1 MNITYVNVVLYM
13 NVKVL
18 EEDKMNI
25 VEAMEYVK
33 QGKEI
38 SLHGKVIKMNSNG
51 NLMRTYYRDYKIKAD
66 EMYTPSMDDMLSD
79 DWELVTEE
87 IPNGAIVR
95 ICETDLTV
103 FEGYRG
109 RKYLIDTYNHTVVF
123 EYENEDLML
132 IDIDR
137 RGGELLWC

>member
-1 MNITYVNVVLYM
+1 
-13 NVKVL
+13 
-18 EEDKMNI
+18 MNI

-66 EMYTPSMDDMLSD
+66 EMYTPSMEDMISNN
-79 DWELVTEE
+79 WELVTEE

-123 EYENEDLML
+123 EYENENLML

-137 RGGELLWC
+137 RGGELVWC

>member
-1 MNITYVNVVLYM
+1 
-13 NVKVL
+13 
-18 EEDKMNI
+18 MNI

-66 EMYTPSMDDMLSD
+66 EMYTPSMEDMLSNG
-79 DWELVTEE
+79 WELVTEE

-123 EYENEDLML
+123 EYENEELML

-137 RGGELLWC
+137 RGGELVWC

>member
-1 MNITYVNVVLYM
+1 
-13 NVKVL
+13 
-18 EEDKMNI
+18 MNI

-33 QGKEI
+33 LGRKI
-38 SLHGKVIKMNSNG
+38 MLHDKIIRLSDNG
-51 NLMRTYYRDYKIKAD
+51 HLMRNYSRDYKIKG
-66 EMYTPSMDDMLSD
+66 EELYTPTMNDMLSD

-103 FEGYRG
+103 FEGHRG

-123 EYENEDLML
+123 EYENEELML

-137 RGGELLWC
+137 RGGELVWC

>member
-1 MNITYVNVVLYM
+1 
-13 NVKVL
+13 
-18 EEDKMNI
+18 MNI

-33 QGKEI
+33 SGRKI
-38 SLHGKVIKMNSNG
+38 MLHGKIIRLSDNG
-51 NLMRTYYRDYKIKAD
+51 HLMRNYNRDYKIKG
-66 EMYTPSMDDMLSD
+66 EELYTPTMTDMLSD

-103 FEGYRG
+103 FEGHRG
-109 RKYLIDTYNHTVVF
+109 RKYLIDTYNHNVVF

-137 RGGELLWC
+137 RGGELVWC

>member
-1 MNITYVNVVLYM
+1 
-13 NVKVL
+13 
-18 EEDKMNI
+18 MNI

-66 EMYTPSMDDMLSD
+66 EMYIPSMEDMLSN

-103 FEGYRG
+103 FEGHRG
-109 RKYLIDTYNHTVVF
+109 RKYLIDTYNHNIVF
-123 EYENEDLML
+123 EYENENLML

-137 RGGELLWC
+137 RGGELVWC

>member
-1 MNITYVNVVLYM
+1 
-13 NVKVL
+13 
-18 EEDKMNI
+18 MNI

-66 EMYTPSMDDMLSD
+66 EMYTPSMEDMISN

-87 IPNGAIVR
+87 IPNGAVVR

-123 EYENEDLML
+123 EYENKELML

-137 RGGELLWC
+137 RGGELVWC

>member
-1 MNITYVNVVLYM
+1 
-13 NVKVL
+13 
-18 EEDKMNI
+18 MNI

-33 QGKEI
+33 QGKAI

-66 EMYTPSMDDMLSD
+66 EMYTPSMEDMLSN

-87 IPNGAIVR
+87 IPNGAVVR

-123 EYENEDLML
+123 EYENEELML

-137 RGGELLWC
+137 RGGELVWC

>member
-1 MNITYVNVVLYM
+1 
-13 NVKVL
+13 
-18 EEDKMNI
+18 MNI

-66 EMYTPSMDDMLSD
+66 EMYTPSMEDMLSN
-79 DWELVTEE
+79 DWELVTTE
-87 IPNGAIVR
+87 IPNGTVVR

-103 FEGYRG
+103 FEGHRG
-109 RKYLIDTYNHTVVF
+109 RRYLIDTYNHTIVF

-137 RGGELLWC
+137 RGGELVWC

>member
-1 MNITYVNVVLYM
+1 
-13 NVKVL
+13 
-18 EEDKMNI
+18 MNI

-38 SLHGKVIKMNSNG
+38 SLQGKVIKMNSNG

-66 EMYTPSMDDMLSD
+66 EMYTPSMEDMISN

-137 RGGELLWC
+137 RGGELVWA

>member
-1 MNITYVNVVLYM
+1 
-13 NVKVL
+13 
-18 EEDKMNI
+18 MNI
-25 VEAMEYVK
+25 VEAMQYVK

-38 SLHGKVIKMNSNG
+38 NLHGKVIKMNSNG

-66 EMYTPSMDDMLSD
+66 EMYTPSMEDMISN

-123 EYENEDLML
+123 EYENEELML

-137 RGGELLWC
+137 RGGELVWC

>member
-1 MNITYVNVVLYM
+1 
-13 NVKVL
+13 
-18 EEDKMNI
+18 MNI

-51 NLMRTYYRDYKIKAD
+51 NLMRTYYRDYKIKSD
-66 EMYTPSMDDMLSD
+66 EMYTPSMEDMISN

-87 IPNGAIVR
+87 IPNGAVVR
-95 ICETDLTV
+95 VHETDLTV

-109 RKYLIDTYNHTVVF
+109 RKYLIDTYNHTIVF
-123 EYENEDLML
+123 EYENENLML

-137 RGGELLWC
+137 RGGELVWC

>member
-1 MNITYVNVVLYM
+1 
-13 NVKVL
+13 
-18 EEDKMNI
+18 MNI

-66 EMYTPSMDDMLSD
+66 EMYIPSMEDMLSN

-109 RKYLIDTYNHTVVF
+109 RKYLIDTYNHNVVF

-137 RGGELLWC
+137 RGGELVWC

>member
-1 MNITYVNVVLYM
+1 
-13 NVKVL
+13 
-18 EEDKMNI
+18 MNI

-66 EMYTPSMDDMLSD
+66 EMYTPSMEDMLSN

-103 FEGYRG
+103 FEGHRG
-109 RKYLIDTYNHTVVF
+109 RKYLIDTYNHTIVF
-123 EYENEDLML
+123 EYENENLML

-137 RGGELLWC
+137 RGGELVWC

>member
-1 MNITYVNVVLYM
+1 
-13 NVKVL
+13 
-18 EEDKMNI
+18 MNI

-66 EMYTPSMDDMLSD
+66 EMYTPSMEDMLSN

-103 FEGYRG
+103 FEGHRG

-123 EYENEDLML
+123 EYENKELML

-137 RGGELLWC
+137 RGGELVWC

>member
-18 EEDKMNI
+18 EEDNMNI

-66 EMYTPSMDDMLSD
+66 EMYTPSMEDMLSN

-109 RKYLIDTYNHTVVF
+109 RRYLIDTYNHTIVF
-123 EYENEDLML
+123 EYENEELML

-137 RGGELLWC
+137 RGGELVWC

>member
-1 MNITYVNVVLYM
+1 
-13 NVKVL
+13 
-18 EEDKMNI
+18 MNI

-66 EMYTPSMDDMLSD
+66 EMYTPSMEDMLSN

-103 FEGYRG
+103 FEGHRG
-109 RKYLIDTYNHTVVF
+109 RKYLIDTYKHTVVF
-123 EYENEDLML
+123 EYENEELML

-137 RGGELLWC
+137 RGGELVWC

>member
-1 MNITYVNVVLYM
+1 
-13 NVKVL
+13 
-18 EEDKMNI
+18 MNI

-66 EMYTPSMDDMLSD
+66 EMYTPSMEDMISN

-87 IPNGAIVR
+87 IPNGAVVR
-95 ICETDLTV
+95 VHETDLTV

-109 RKYLIDTYNHTVVF
+109 RKYLIDTYNHTIVF
-123 EYENEDLML
+123 EYENENLML

-137 RGGELLWC
+137 RGGELVWC

>member
-1 MNITYVNVVLYM
+1 MT
-13 NVKVL
+13 
-18 EEDKMNI
+18 I

-66 EMYTPSMDDMLSD
+66 EMYTPSMEDMISN

-123 EYENEDLML
+123 EYENEELML

-137 RGGELLWC
+137 RGGELVWC

>member
-1 MNITYVNVVLYM
+1 
-13 NVKVL
+13 
-18 EEDKMNI
+18 MNI

-38 SLHGKVIKMNSNG
+38 SLHGKIIKMNSNG

-66 EMYTPSMDDMLSD
+66 EMYTPTMADMISD

-103 FEGYRG
+103 FEGHRG
-109 RKYLIDTYNHTVVF
+109 RKYLIDTYNHTVIF
-123 EYENEDLML
+123 EYENEELML

-137 RGGELLWC
+137 RGGELVWC

>member
-1 MNITYVNVVLYM
+1 
-13 NVKVL
+13 
-18 EEDKMNI
+18 MNI

-66 EMYTPSMDDMLSD
+66 EMYTPSMEDMLSNG
-79 DWELVTEE
+79 WELVTEE

-109 RKYLIDTYNHTVVF
+109 RRYLIDTYNHNVVF
-123 EYENEDLML
+123 EYENENLML

-137 RGGELLWC
+137 RGGELVWA

>member
-1 MNITYVNVVLYM
+1 MT
-13 NVKVL
+13 
-18 EEDKMNI
+18 I

-66 EMYTPSMDDMLSD
+66 EMYTPSMEDMLSN

-103 FEGYRG
+103 FEGHRG
-109 RKYLIDTYNHTVVF
+109 RKYLIDTYNHTIVF
-123 EYENEDLML
+123 EYENENLML

-137 RGGELLWC
+137 RGGELVWC

>member
-1 MNITYVNVVLYM
+1 MT
-13 NVKVL
+13 
-18 EEDKMNI
+18 I

-66 EMYTPSMDDMLSD
+66 EMYTPSMEDMLSN

-103 FEGYRG
+103 FEGHRG
-109 RKYLIDTYNHTVVF
+109 RKYLIDTYNHTIVF
-123 EYENEDLML
+123 EYENEELML

-137 RGGELLWC
+137 RGGELVWC

>member
-1 MNITYVNVVLYM
+1 
-13 NVKVL
+13 
-18 EEDKMNI
+18 MNI

-66 EMYTPSMDDMLSD
+66 EIYTPSMEDMISN
-79 DWELVTEE
+79 DWKLVTTE
-87 IPNGAIVR
+87 IPNGAVVR
-95 ICETDLTV
+95 VHETDLV
-103 FEGYRG
+103 VHSGYRG
-109 RKYLIDTYNHTVVF
+109 RKYLIDTYNHTIVF
-123 EYENEDLML
+123 EYENENLML

-137 RGGELLWC
+137 RGGELVWA

>member
-1 MNITYVNVVLYM
+1 
-13 NVKVL
+13 
-18 EEDKMNI
+18 MNI

-66 EMYTPSMDDMLSD
+66 EMYTPSMEDMLSN

-123 EYENEDLML
+123 EYENKELML

-137 RGGELLWC
+137 RGGELVWC

>member
-1 MNITYVNVVLYM
+1 
-13 NVKVL
+13 
-18 EEDKMNI
+18 MNI

-33 QGKEI
+33 SGRKI
-38 SLHGKVIKMNSNG
+38 MLHGKIIRLSDNG
-51 NLMRTYYRDYKIKAD
+51 HLMRNYSRDYRIKD
-66 EMYTPSMDDMLSD
+66 EELYTPTMIDMLSD

-103 FEGYRG
+103 FEGHRG
-109 RKYLIDTYNHTVVF
+109 RKYLIDTYNHNVVF

-137 RGGELLWC
+137 RGGELVWY